1 MRFSSF
7 ISASMATATAQD
19 LISVLQSQPDL
30 SVLFEALQTVPE
42 LASTLNGCSN
52 ITILAPTDG
61 AFTALLSA
69 PLNAENQALNTKDP
83 NGTINLLS
91 YHVLREPLPSA
102 STPSTPTYV
111 QTLFTSGIP
120 ILGSTRT
127 NVTGGQNV
135 QIVSNG
141 SAVQC
146 LSGDLQISPVVEAVI
161 LAPGCQGFKTLT
173 LTLYQDITI
182 GDIVVHKIDSVLSIP
197 NNITTTG
204 PQVGGTAAVP
214 YIEAAGL
221 AETLDIVPD
230 LTLFVPTN
238 DAVDA
243 IGSVLAGASIEF
255 VAEILQ

>member
-146 LSGDLQISPVVEAVI
+146 LSGDLQISPVVEA
-161 LAPGCQGFKTLT
+161 
-173 LTLYQDITI
+173 DITI